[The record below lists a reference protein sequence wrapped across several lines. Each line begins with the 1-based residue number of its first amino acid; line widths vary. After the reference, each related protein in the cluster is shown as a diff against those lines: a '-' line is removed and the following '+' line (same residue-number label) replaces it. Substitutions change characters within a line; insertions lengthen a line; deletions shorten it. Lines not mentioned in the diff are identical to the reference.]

1 MSNMNIELWE
11 QMSPADQKSYFEFF
25 LHHYRVMDGFWFIY
39 VTEQFGQA
47 AAEKINERVWGKVAA
62 MAAKEIVR
70 RFNITGTGL
79 GAFVKAYRL
88 FPWSLIIHYQIEEK
102 PDEVLISVAHCPPQE
117 ARLKRGLGEYVL
129 QTHARRGVHQL
140 RPGRGRAHP
149 RGMPLCPARRPPGG
163 TVLPMALHAR
173 RCSLRCRLKAVN
185 LRSASRLPAF
195 TLK

>member
-117 ARLKRGLGEYVL
+117 ARLKRGLGEYVCKHM
-129 QTHARRGVHQL
+129 HAAEFTSFAQAVDERIRVECL
-140 RPGRGRAHP
+140 FAPPDAHP
-149 RGMPLCPARRPPGG
+149 AELFCQWR
-163 TVLPMALHAR
+163 
-173 RCSLRCRLKAVN
+173 
-185 LRSASRLPAF
+185 F
-195 TLK
+195 TLADVPSGADSKP